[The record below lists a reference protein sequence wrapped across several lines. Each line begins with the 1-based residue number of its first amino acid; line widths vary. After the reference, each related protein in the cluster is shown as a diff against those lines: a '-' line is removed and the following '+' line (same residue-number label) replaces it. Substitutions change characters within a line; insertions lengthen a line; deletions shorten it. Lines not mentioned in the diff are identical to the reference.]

1 MTYFDL
7 YELPISFKVEKSA
20 LKRKFYEL
28 SRKYHPDFYTQ
39 EEESKQNEILERS
52 SMNNEA
58 YKVLKDF
65 DKRMKYIL
73 ELKEILAEEG
83 KNKIPQDFLMEMMDI
98 NENLMEL
105 EFDFDKAVFDQV
117 QSDLTSKETTLYS
130 DIEGIIENYKEGVTT
145 DEDLHQIKKYYFK
158 RKYLLRIK
166 ENLSKFA
173 SL

>member
-7 YELPISFKVEKSA
+7 YELPISFKVEKGA

-39 EEESKQNEILERS
+39 EEEAKQNEILELS

-58 YKVLKDF
+58 YKILKDF
-65 DKRMKYIL
+65 DKRMKYVL
-73 ELKEILAEEG
+73 ELKGILAEEG
-83 KNKIPQDFLMEMMDI
+83 KNTIPQDFLMEMMDI

-105 EFDFDKAVFDQV
+105 EFDYDEAVFNQV
-117 QSDLTSKETTLYS
+117 QTDLTSKETTLYNE
-130 DIEGIIENYKEGVTT
+130 IEHIVEGYQEGTTTKE
-145 DEDLHQIKKYYFK
+145 ELMQIKKYYFK